1 MPLPLVAEKDFER
14 EVIRSPLP
22 VLVDLYADWC
32 APCKQLEPIL
42 ERVAADVE
50 GRIKV
55 LRVDIEKS
63 PMLAQAFRV
72 QSIPMLVLIRD
83 GRPVDQI
90 IGLVDQAALMEMLR
104 PHMPAPA
111 GELTPPELAPM
122 LDQRRAVAVDVR
134 EAAAYARYRIPGAI
148 HIPADE
154 IESRLGE
161 LSPADGRLRVIYGRS
176 GDDGRA
182 AADKA
187 REAGAQVGHLA
198 GGFLHWEAEGL
209 EVERGA

>member
-1 MPLPLVAEKDFER
+1 MPLPLVAEQDFER
-14 EVIRSPLP
+14 EVIRSELP

-42 ERVAADVE
+42 DRIAAELSGRV
-50 GRIKV
+50 KV
-55 LRVDIEKS
+55 VRVDIEKS

-90 IGLVDQAALMEMLR
+90 IGLVDQATLMDMLR
-104 PHMPAPA
+104 PHLPTPA
-111 GELTPPELAPM
+111 GEIAPADLAPM
-122 LDQRRAVAVDVR
+122 IQQGRAVAVDVR

-154 IESRLGE
+154 LGGRLAE
-161 LSPADGRLRVIYGRS
+161 LSPIDGRLRVIYGRS
-176 GDDGRA
+176 GDDGRE